1 MDFEKAVK
9 RVTKMAARLKAQE
22 SLALPQ
28 ALREEAKA
36 DRIALEIVTEWAMKV
51 YEKDKELATQM
62 MNAMHI

>member
-9 RVTKMAARLKAQE
+9 RIMKMEAMLKAQE

-51 YEKDKELATQM
+51 YEKR
-62 MNAMHI
+62 

>member
-9 RVTKMAARLKAQE
+9 RVTRMAARLKAQE

-51 YEKDKELATQM
+51 YEKDKDLAAQM

>member
-9 RVTKMAARLKAQE
+9 RIMKMEARLKAQE

-36 DRIALEIVTEWAMKV
+36 DRIALEIVTEWAMKA
-51 YEKDKELATQM
+51 YEKDRDLAAQM

>member
-1 MDFEKAVK
+1 MKFEKAVK
-9 RVTKMAARLKAQE
+9 RIMKMEARLKVQE